1 MKIIKKKKNT
11 CFSREHF
18 SVQNS
23 NFLTKKKVA
32 EAEEDTGNGF
42 FPLEIMTLI

>member
-1 MKIIKKKKNT
+1 MKKKYL
-11 CFSREHF
+11 FSREHF
-18 SVQNS
+18 SVQNRFS
-23 NFLTKKKVA
+23 YQKKVA

>member
-1 MKIIKKKKNT
+1 MKKKILV
-11 CFSREHF
+11 
-18 SVQNS
+18 SVVNIS
-23 NFLTKKKVA
+23 VYKVAIFLQKKVA